1 MQNKKI
7 DWKIIEL
14 MFLFEAASKSKP
26 NIDSIKSDL
35 FALNSL
41 LQRWGEVT
49 HKDSADILQKI
60 LELTTSNQ
68 QYESIQNERMFYEDY
83 LENPSK
89 YKDIIFI
96 LRLFLKKNLY
106 FTTDDASLI
115 SSSEGSSIF
124 DQHFARERDPRII
137 KAKKE
142 QEISKIVISSDK
154 NYQVVQINEILYLE
168 SSGNYVIFYLK
179 NGDKHFSSYSLSYY
193 EDLLSET
200 LFFRIH
206 RSYIININAISSV
219 DNGRGGDVHLSNKI
233 KIPIAF
239 RRKPSLLQL
248 LDRKSDE

>member
-142 QEISKIVISSDK
+142 QEISIKGYLACEACNFNFEEKYGMHGINYAEVHHLKPISANKEACSTYLGDLC
-154 NYQVVQINEILYLE
+154 ILCSNCHRMIHRKLPWL
-168 SSGNYVIFYLK
+168 SVDDLK
-179 NGDKHFSSYSLSYY
+179 NIILN
-193 EDLLSET
+193 ED
-200 LFFRIH
+200 
-206 RSYIININAISSV
+206 A
-219 DNGRGGDVHLSNKI
+219 
-233 KIPIAF
+233 A
-239 RRKPSLLQL
+239 
-248 LDRKSDE
+248 